1 VARQEIAAPDGPET
15 HLSRK
20 RVPVAK
26 STILSS
32 GPINGGDTLTVELI
46 QPDRMPVAVRIVWPS
61 AATITTPAH
70 YLEVAS
76 AAMRLLAEA
85 STTLANPSES
95 TALANPWRAWRRGE
109 LRFPRL
115 GPIPLARTGGRRNG
129 SRHRATSHRQG
140 RAVGECRASH
150 VLSAVRP

>member
-1 VARQEIAAPDGPET
+1 VARQEIAAPDGPEA

-46 QPDRMPVAVRIVWPS
+46 QADRMAVVRIVWPS
-61 AATITTPAH
+61 AATIITPAH

-85 STTLANPSES
+85 STTL
-95 TALANPWRAWRRGE
+95 TR
-109 LRFPRL
+109 
-115 GPIPLARTGGRRNG
+115 I
-129 SRHRATSHRQG
+129 
-140 RAVGECRASH
+140 RASRR
-150 VLSAVRP
+150 L